1 MAKNV
6 TSTERR
12 KETMMLYRRSIFR
25 LCGLAAVGLAA
36 LSYGTAAQTE
46 QKSAKDLIV
55 GKWTLMIADNVRAD
69 GNKVPG
75 FGPLPSGTATFGAD
89 GRYTLEVM
97 PNSSSQSTPSNPPS
111 QTIGQGQAEQGR
123 LRHSGTYA
131 LDESHKTLTLRVEES
146 SLPNWRG
153 TTQTGTMKFVTGDH
167 LGWANSL
174 PLVASPDFVATELIW
189 ARAN

>member
-1 MAKNV
+1 
-6 TSTERR
+6 
-12 KETMMLYRRSIFR
+12 MLYRRSIFR
-25 LCGLAAVGLAA
+25 LCGLAAVGLVA
-36 LSYGTAAQTE
+36 LSYGAAAQTE

-97 PNSSSQSTPSNPPS
+97 PSPSTSSDRPS
-111 QTIGQGQAEQGR
+111 QTIGQGQAEQGG

-146 SLPNWRG
+146 SALRPWSGGQKRG
-153 TTQTGTMKFVTGDH
+153 PIPTRQ
-167 LGWANSL
+167 LYSSL
-174 PLVASPDFVATELIW
+174 PRLSDSISTIIRHGE
-189 ARAN
+189 

>member
-1 MAKNV
+1 
-6 TSTERR
+6 
-12 KETMMLYRRSIFR
+12 MLYRRSIFR
-25 LCGLAAVGLAA
+25 LCGLAAVGLVA
-36 LSYGTAAQTE
+36 LSYGAAAQTE

-97 PNSSSQSTPSNPPS
+97 PSPSTSSDRPS
-111 QTIGQGQAEQGR
+111 QTIGQGQAEQGG

-153 TTQTGTMKFVTGDH
+153 TTQTGTMKFLTGDH
-167 LGWANSL
+167 LGWDNSL
-174 PLVASPDFVATELIW
+174 PLVASADFVATELIW
-189 ARAN
+189 ASAK

>member
-1 MAKNV
+1 
-6 TSTERR
+6 
-12 KETMMLYRRSIFR
+12 MMLYRRGVFR
-25 LCGLAAVGLAA
+25 LCGLATLGLVA
-36 LSYGTAAQTE
+36 LSLGAAAQTE

-55 GKWTLMIADNVRAD
+55 GTWTLMIADNVRAD

-75 FGPLPSGTATFGAD
+75 FGPLPSGTARFGAD

-97 PNSSSQSTPSNPPS
+97 PNSSSTSTSSDRP
-111 QTIGQGQAEQGR
+111 QTVSQGQAEQGG

-131 LDESHKTLTLRVEES
+131 LDESHKSLTLRIEDS

-167 LGWANSL
+167 LGWTNSV
-174 PLVASPDFVATELIW
+174 PLVGSADFVATELIW
-189 ARAN
+189 ARAK